1 MTAPPGAPVRRA
13 ARWLTGLV
21 LALSVMAVGTP
32 HVRAAEETSAAGAG
46 GRPNVVVIMTDDQD
60 ERSMR
65 VMHSVRRQLVR
76 RGTTFSNFYATFP
89 LCCPSRA
96 TFLTGQYA
104 HNHGVENDK
113 VVSTAGFSEFDDRG
127 TLPISLDR
135 AGYRTAYI
143 GKYLNGYGS
152 GAAGSSPRYIPRG
165 WDEWYAPVGHTATRQ
180 YGYTLNENGRLRDY
194 GSRDGDYQTDVYARR
209 ATRFVRRGHSR
220 PGPFF
225 LTVATG
231 APHLEA
237 GRGKKDPNPRPAPRH
252 EGRFQGERLPTPPSF
267 NERNVSDKPSF
278 VRDQPRLDRAA
289 RRTLQR
295 RHRDRLASLLAV
307 DDAVGKIIGK
317 LRTLDE
323 LENTLIMFTSDNGYL
338 LGQHRLAKKRW
349 LYEES
354 AGVPL
359 TMRGPGIPP
368 DVTRRQLTGNIDLA
382 PTILDVANAEPG
394 RVMDGIPLL
403 PLAQDPTAAAERD
416 ILLENTQST
425 AVRSGDFM
433 YAEHPGGEKELY
445 DLARDPFQ
453 LESHDGDPAYGA
465 IEADLADRLRQLEDC
480 AGEGCR

>member
-1 MTAPPGAPVRRA
+1 MA
-13 ARWLTGLV
+13 ARSRIALTAIPALGL
-21 LALSVMAVGTP
+21 AIAAAAGGGTAGAQDP
-32 HVRAAEETSAAGAG
+32 GTTGAG
-46 GRPNVVVIMTDDQD
+46 GPPNVVVVMTDDQD

-96 TFLTGQYA
+96 TFLTGQYS

-113 VVSTAGFSEFDDRG
+113 LFSTAGFNEFDDRG
-127 TLPISLDR
+127 TLPISLNR
-135 AGYRTAYI
+135 AGYRTGYI

-209 ATRFVRRGHSR
+209 ATRFVRRGHRGSA
-220 PGPFF
+220 PFF

-231 APHLEA
+231 APHVEA
-237 GRGKKDPNPRPAPRH
+237 GRNKDPNPRPAPRH
-252 EGRFQGERLPTPPSF
+252 EGRFGGERLPTPRSF
-267 NERNVSDKPSF
+267 NESDVSDKPSF
-278 VRDQPRLDRAA
+278 VRDQPRLDAAA

-307 DDAVGKIIGK
+307 DDAVGGIVRK
-317 LRTLDE
+317 LRALGELDD
-323 LENTLIMFTSDNGYL
+323 TLIMFTSDNGYL
-338 LGQHRLAKKRW
+338 LGQHRLKKKRW

-359 TMRGPGIPP
+359 VVRGPGIPS
-368 DVTRRQLTGNIDLA
+368 DVTRRQLTGNIDLT
-382 PTILDVANAEPG
+382 PTILDVADAEPG
-394 RVMDGIPLL
+394 RVLDGTSLV
-403 PLAQDPTAAAERD
+403 PLAQDPTAAADRD

-425 AVRSGDFM
+425 AVRRADFM
-433 YAEHPGGEKELY
+433 YAEHPGDEKELY
-445 DLARDPFQ
+445 DLTVDPFQ
-453 LESHDGDPAYGA
+453 LESRHGDPAYNP
-465 IEADLADRLRQLEDC
+465 IQADLADRLHALETC
-480 AGEGCR
+480 KGAECR